1 MRARHNG
8 LPSGRRHRRVFRRGL
23 FGLFLCVA
31 LWTAWCVHLGLSAK
45 RHLEAAR
52 RQLSTISGPESLK
65 AILDGDRT
73 ALRSAQHDLS
83 RARQEVG
90 SGWLTP
96 AAMLPFI
103 GRQVT
108 SVRAMTVTAARIVDE
123 ANLASASLAPAARAD
138 MSRLELVRAL
148 RRDVARL
155 ADVVDRADLGPST
168 RLIAPLAR
176 ARAELAAQVVKLR
189 EPVDRTNRA
198 MPGLEQM
205 LTGPT
210 RLLLVAAN
218 NAQMGAG
225 SGLPLAVATLD
236 IKDGHMA
243 VGAFTWSTYLNV
255 PPGSVTLLP
264 ELASLWSF
272 ATPQDA
278 INRAMIS
285 PRFPQTAAL
294 LADEYRAATQV
305 SSDGVLMVDIIGLQK
320 IVAAQGARRDP
331 AALSADRIIPE
342 LMHDQYLV
350 DDPTQPYN
358 HRDREVRLAEVASSA
373 ISELLDE
380 RADTSSLLRALMD
393 AFAGRHVLLWSNR
406 PDQQASFEALGADGA
421 LQPDSLAVSLQN
433 EASNK
438 LDWFI
443 RMKSTISFGPAPD
456 GRRGV
461 SVTVSISNQV
471 PDGEPHYVAG
481 PTQPRI
487 AYGDYVGYLTLHVP
501 NTATD
506 LRMTDNAPVIV
517 SGRDGPTGVI
527 GRLVLVPRNT
537 SASVTFTFTL
547 PSSQSGFRVEPSA
560 RYPPIEWTA
569 PGTTWPDERQRWIS
583 LG

>member
-1 MRARHNG
+1 MRARRSDR
-8 LPSGRRHRRVFRRGL
+8 PPGRRHRRMFRRGF
-23 FGLFLCVA
+23 FGLLLCIA

-45 RHLEAAR
+45 SHLEAAR
-52 RQLSTISGPESLK
+52 RQLTAISGPESLK
-65 AILDGDRT
+65 TVLNGDRT
-73 ALRSAQHDLS
+73 ALRSAQDHLS
-83 RARQEVG
+83 RARKDVG

-96 AAMLPFI
+96 AAMLPVI
-103 GRQVT
+103 GRQVV
-108 SVRAMTVTAARIVDE
+108 SVRAMTGTASQIVDE
-123 ANLASASLAPAARAD
+123 ANRASESLTPAARAT
-138 MSRLELVRAL
+138 MTRLELVRAV
-148 RRDVARL
+148 RKDVASL

-168 RLIAPLAR
+168 RLLAPLAR
-176 ARAELAAQVVKLR
+176 ARADLAAQVVKLR
-189 EPVDRTNRA
+189 EPLDRTNRA

-236 IKDGHMA
+236 IQDGRMT
-243 VGAFTWSTYLNV
+243 VGAFAWSTYLNV
-255 PPGSVTLLP
+255 PPGSVTLSP

-272 ATPQDA
+272 ATPQDS
-278 INRAMIS
+278 INRAMVS

-294 LADEYRAATQV
+294 LADQYRAATQV
-305 SSDGVLMVDIIGLQK
+305 SSDGVLMIDIVGLQK
-320 IVAAQGARRDP
+320 IVAAQGARRNP

-350 DDPTQPYN
+350 DDPTQPYD
-358 HRDREVRLAEVASSA
+358 HREREVRLAGVASSA
-373 ISELLDE
+373 ISEILDE
-380 RADTSSLLRALMD
+380 RADTSSLVRALMD
-393 AFAGRHVLLWSNR
+393 AFAGRHVMLWSNK
-406 PDQQASFEALGADGA
+406 PGQQASFEALGADGA
-421 LQPDSLAVSLQN
+421 LTPDSLAVSLQN

-438 LDWFI
+438 LDWFV
-443 RMKSTISFGPAPD
+443 RMKSVISSEPAPD
-456 GRRGV
+456 GRRV
-461 SVTVSISNQV
+461 SVTVSISDQV

-506 LRMTDNAPVIV
+506 LRIIGSSPVIV
-517 SGRDGPTGVI
+517 SGRDGPTSVI
-527 GRLVLVPRNT
+527 GRLVVVPRNT

-569 PGTTWPDERQRWIS
+569 GGTTWLDERQRWIA